1 MKQFVTLLIF
11 FGLMCF
17 VYAQEDHDGITSVTL
32 DAITV
37 SPVNVA
43 YLNKVNDSHTPEVV
57 QELQFKAA
65 NFDVTSLS
73 DYDKKAIR
81 TFDVIFKASN
91 GDIIA
96 SYTADGSIV
105 TAFENFEDIVL
116 PMTVRKMVFDGNE
129 GWKMEKNRYI
139 CVFSE
144 DNLTKKQYKVTLTDG
159 DQKKRMTFDFDE

>member
-11 FGLMCF
+11 LGLACMVF
-17 VYAQEDHDGITSVTL
+17 AQKHNDRITAVTL

-37 SPVNVA
+37 SPVNVD
-43 YLNKVNDSHTPEVV
+43 YMRKVNDGNTPEVV
-57 QELQFKAA
+57 KELQYKAA
-65 NFDVTSLS
+65 NFDVTSLYE
-73 DYDKKAIR
+73 YDKKDKH
-81 TFDVIFKASN
+81 TFEVVFKASN

-96 SYTADGSIV
+96 SYTSDGSIV
-105 TAFENFEDIVL
+105 TAFENFENIVL

-129 GWKMEKNRYI
+129 GWKMEKNRYK

-159 DQKKRMTFDFDE
+159 HQKKKMTLDFDE

>member
-11 FGLMCF
+11 FSLAGL
-17 VYAQEDHDGITSVTL
+17 VLAQEDNDRIDPVTL

-37 SPVNVA
+37 SPVNVD
-43 YLNKVNDSHTPEVV
+43 YLREVNDGNTPEVV

-73 DYDKKAIR
+73 EYDKKDIH
-81 TFDVIFKASN
+81 TFDVVFKASN

-105 TAFENFEDIVL
+105 KAFEKFENIVL
-116 PMTVRKMVFDGNE
+116 PMTVRKMVFDGND
-129 GWKMEKNRYI
+129 GWKMEKNHYM

-159 DQKKRMTFDFDE
+159 HQKKKMTLNFDK

>member
-11 FGLMCF
+11 LGLTCF
-17 VYAQEDHDGITSVTL
+17 VFAQEEHDGITAVTL

-37 SPVNVA
+37 SPVNVD
-43 YLNKVNDSHTPEVV
+43 YLQKVNDGNTPEVV
-57 QELQFKAA
+57 QELQYKAA
-65 NFDVTSLS
+65 NFDVTSLNE
-73 DYDKKAIR
+73 YDKKDIH
-81 TFDVIFKASN
+81 TFEVVFKASN

-96 SYTADGSIV
+96 SYTSDGSIV
-105 TAFENFEDIVL
+105 TAFENFENIVL

-159 DQKKRMTFDFDE
+159 NQKKKMTFDFDE